1 MLVAKVPM
9 LCQRCHVHSRHPAT
23 IYDQTQINNRSN
35 RVVGR
40 GCVNCH
46 SQVHG
51 SNHPTSGK
59 YFVR

>member
-1 MLVAKVPM
+1 M

-23 IYDQTQINNRSN
+23 VYDNAAVGVSKSN

-46 SQVHG
+46 TMVHG

-59 YFVR
+59 MFLR